1 MERKLL
7 LQSIPLLIV
16 LIISF
21 VVYKTYLE
29 ETEPK
34 EVESN
39 IHAELIEI
47 KNNKNNLIYDIEYFS
62 KGQKGEEY
70 RIYSKFGELAG
81 DQKNLIKMRE
91 VESIIKVEN
100 STPIK
105 ILADSAIYDKSNYN
119 TIFSGNVI
127 ISYDEHIISSD
138 NADLTFEKNLA
149 TIYNN
154 VIYKNLNTKLE
165 ADKIDIDI
173 LTKNTKISMNDK
185 LKKVRILKLN

>member
-1 MERKLL
+1 
-7 LQSIPLLIV
+7 
-16 LIISF
+16 
-21 VVYKTYLE
+21 
-29 ETEPK
+29 
-34 EVESN
+34 
-39 IHAELIEI
+39 
-47 KNNKNNLIYDIEYFS
+47 
-62 KGQKGEEY
+62 
-70 RIYSKFGELAG
+70 
-81 DQKNLIKMRE
+81 MRE

-173 LTKNTKISMNDK
+173 LTKNTKISE
-185 LKKVRILKLN
+185 VSYV